1 VLALPD
7 AKRFTQP
14 RKLALG
20 AVCDTCREFE
30 LFDAEKRG
38 FNPPVA
44 KWLRSELRGRLDGLG
59 TRLAHSTH
67 DQLDAPRVQQ
77 FVDGFIAGTDARAE
91 QVLQLLILDTSLSQ
105 LLHDPDR
112 LH

>member
-38 FNPPVA
+38 FNPPVDR
-44 KWLRSELRGRLDGLG
+44 WLRNELRERLDGLG
-59 TRLAHSTH
+59 ARLAQSTQN
-67 DQLDAPRVQQ
+67 QLDGARVQQ
-77 FVDGFIAGTDARAE
+77 FVDGFLAGADARAE
-91 QVLQLLILDTSLSQ
+91 QALQLLILDTSLTQ
-105 LLHDPDR
+105 LRHGPDR
-112 LH
+112 VH